1 MNKIYIK
8 SSNFRNLILF
18 LICLNIY
25 MFYND
30 ETTLIVNT
38 FQKTLYSSIIFIILC
53 VNTINIDKIFD
64 LNKYYIIRFEDKKE
78 YINNKIKLISFN
90 NFILFI
96 INIIIYYILHKFSFS
111 FYTLIYLSKIY
122 LLYNI
127 VNIINLLLSLIT
139 DKKVYILL
147 SCLILTDILFTPFTD
162 KLTKT
167 LSLHFSSYI
176 RLLNYSSIYKEV
188 SYFIYYFVILL
199 LICMIL
205 KYIFIK
211 KENKYENNFRKI
223 IKRNQ

>member
-30 ETTLIVNT
+30 ETTLIINT

-96 INIIIYYILHKFSFS
+96 LHQMCSLQYHIPVSVMIF
-111 FYTLIYLSKIY
+111 TLCIQFLQ
-122 LLYNI
+122 LG
-127 VNIINLLLSLIT
+127 
-139 DKKVYILL
+139 
-147 SCLILTDILFTPFTD
+147 
-162 KLTKT
+162 
-167 LSLHFSSYI
+167 
-176 RLLNYSSIYKEV
+176 
-188 SYFIYYFVILL
+188 
-199 LICMIL
+199 
-205 KYIFIK
+205 
-211 KENKYENNFRKI
+211 
-223 IKRNQ
+223 